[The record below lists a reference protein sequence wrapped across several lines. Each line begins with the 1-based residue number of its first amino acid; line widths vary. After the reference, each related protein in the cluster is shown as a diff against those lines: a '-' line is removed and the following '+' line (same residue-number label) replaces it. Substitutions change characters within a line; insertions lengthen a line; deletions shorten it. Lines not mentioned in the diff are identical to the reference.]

1 MPHHTHPSP
10 PPLPHPGP
18 EDAAARAERARRAAR
33 IEASLTAPG
42 APFAV
47 IVGERGTPEYAD
59 GPRTLREFV
68 ETTWAYGDAPFL
80 IAGERTYSYGE
91 FFAAASALA
100 VRLRE
105 RYGLR
110 SGDRAVIAM
119 RNHPEWQIAFWAAQ
133 LAGLVAVPL
142 NAWWA
147 EGEFGHAL
155 DDCEPA
161 VLLVDGERLGR
172 VAGWARRTATRVV
185 LFHDEGQAAEGLRV
199 ERYEEFPAPDP
210 LAAPPDVEPRPED
223 DATILYTS
231 GTTGRPKGAVAT
243 HLAQAAAALNPRY
256 HAAASALAR
265 GVIPGQGPAPV
276 SLMTFPFFH
285 VAAFTGFYGAMAAG
299 GTLVLMHKWD
309 ADEALALIRT
319 HRVTHFAGVPTTG
332 LQLLEAAERAGDGL
346 ESLTLFSTGGAP
358 APPALV
364 TRLTA
369 RYGKHVEPRNG
380 YGLTETSGGVLAH
393 FGDDYRAEPG
403 GAGRPTPVTEVRIAG
418 PSGEELPDGE
428 PGELWLRGQSLFRGY
443 WRDAAATGEAFGEGG
458 WFRTGDLA
466 VRREGQVSIVDRIK
480 DVVIRGG
487 ENVYCVEV
495 EGVLHDHPDV
505 ADAAVLGIPHP
516 VLGEEVAAVVRL
528 RAGAKADAKTDAKP
542 GAEAGSDAGAKGGA
556 DAKAGSE
563 AGAVVTAEALRDHVG
578 GKLAAF
584 KVPARVLFTDEPL
597 PRNATGKLL
606 KHRLRVWLEEA
617 APLTGA

>member
-1 MPHHTHPSP
+1 MPHTVPSP
-10 PPLPHPGP
+10 DPGAA
-18 EDAAARAERARRAAR
+18 DAAELARRAAR
-33 IEASLTAPG
+33 IEAALTAPG

-47 IVGERGTPEYAD
+47 VIGERGTPEYAD

-142 NAWWA
+142 NAWWT
-147 EGEFGHAL
+147 EEEFGRAL
-155 DDCEPA
+155 DDCEPG

-172 VAGWARRTATRVV
+172 VAGWARRSGAYVV
-185 LFHDEGQAAEGLRV
+185 LFHGAGRTAEGLRLD
-199 ERYEEFPAPDP
+199 RYEEFPAPDP

-243 HLAQAAAALNPRY
+243 QLAQAGAALNPRY

-285 VAAFTGFYGAMAAG
+285 VAAFTGFYAAMAAG
-299 GTLVLMHKWD
+299 GALVLMHKWD
-309 ADEALALIRT
+309 ADEALRLIRT
-319 HRVTHFAGVPTTG
+319 HRVTHFSGVPATG
-332 LQLLEAAERAGDGL
+332 LQLLEAAERAGDGDAL
-346 ESLTLFSTGGAP
+346 GGLGLFSTGGAAP
-358 APPALV
+358 PPALV
-364 TRLTA
+364 ARLTA
-369 RYGKHVEPRNG
+369 RYGTRVEPRNG

-393 FGDDYRAEPG
+393 FGDEYRAEPG
-403 GAGRPTPVTEVRIAG
+403 GAGRPTPVTETRIAG
-418 PSGEELPDGE
+418 PSGDELPDGE
-428 PGELWLRGQSLFRGY
+428 AGELWLRGQALFRGY
-443 WRDAAATGEAFGEGG
+443 WRDPAATEEAFADGG

-466 VRREGQVSIVDRIK
+466 VRSEGRISVVDRIK

-487 ENVYCVEV
+487 ENVSCVEV

-516 VLGEEVAAVVRL
+516 VLGEEVAAVVRP
-528 RAGAKADAKTDAKP
+528 R
-542 GAEAGSDAGAKGGA
+542 
-556 DAKAGSE
+556 
-563 AGAVVTAEALRDHVG
+563 AGAVVTAEDLREHVG
-578 GKLAAF
+578 GRLAAF
-584 KVPARVLFTDEPL
+584 KVPGRVLLTEEPL

-606 KHRLRVWLEEA
+606 KHRLRALLEA
-617 APLTGA
+617 AAPVTGA

>member
-1 MPHHTHPSP
+1 MPQHTHPSP
-10 PPLPHPGP
+10 PLA

-33 IEASLTAPG
+33 VEDSLTAPG

-47 IVGERGTPEYAD
+47 VLGERGTPEYAD
-59 GPRTLREFV
+59 GPRTLREFI
-68 ETTWAYGDAPFL
+68 ETTWAYGDTPFL
-80 IAGERTYSYGE
+80 IAGERTYTYGE
-91 FFAAASALA
+91 FFAAASALS

-142 NAWWA
+142 NAWWT
-147 EGEFGHAL
+147 EDEFVHAL
-155 DDCEPA
+155 DDCEPG
-161 VLLVDGERLGR
+161 VLLVDGERLDR
-172 VAGWARRTATRVV
+172 VAGWARRTGAYVV
-185 LFHDEGQAAEGLRV
+185 LFHGEHGDGPVVEALRLD
-199 ERYEEFPAPDP
+199 RYDDFPAPDP

-243 HLAQAAAALNPRY
+243 HLAQAGAALNPRY
-256 HAAASALAR
+256 QAAASALGR
-265 GVIPGQGPAPV
+265 GAVPGMGPAPV

-285 VAAFTGFYGAMAAG
+285 VAAFTSFYGVMAAG
-299 GTLVLMHKWD
+299 GTLVLMDKWD
-309 ADEALALIRT
+309 ADEALRLIRA
-319 HRVTHFAGVPTTG
+319 HRVTHFAGVPTTA
-332 LQLLEAAERAGDGL
+332 LQLLDAVEGTGDGPA
-346 ESLTLFSTGGAP
+346 SLTLFSTGGAAP
-358 APPALV
+358 PPALV
-364 TRLTA
+364 ARLTA
-369 RYGKHVEPRNG
+369 RYGRRVEPRNG

-393 FGDDYRAEPG
+393 SGDDYRADPA

-428 PGELWLRGQSLFRGY
+428 TGELWLRGQSLFRGY
-443 WRDAAATGEAFGEGG
+443 WRDAAATEEAFGEGG

-466 VRREGQVSIVDRIK
+466 VRREGQVSVVGRLK

-487 ENVYCVEV
+487 ENVFCVEV

-505 ADAAVLGIPHP
+505 ADAAVLGLPHP

-528 RAGAKADAKTDAKP
+528 RAGATVT
-542 GAEAGSDAGAKGGA
+542 AGA
-556 DAKAGSE
+556 
-563 AGAVVTAEALRDHVG
+563 LREHVG
-578 GKLAAF
+578 GRLAAF

-606 KHRLRVWLEEA
+606 KPRLRVLVEA
-617 APLTGA
+617 AGPVTGA

>member
-1 MPHHTHPSP
+1 MPHTHPSP
-10 PPLPHPGP
+10 PPAP
-18 EDAAARAERARRAAR
+18 EDAGAPAERARRAAR

-47 IVGERGTPEYAD
+47 VVGEQGTPEYAD

-68 ETTWAYGDAPFL
+68 ETTWAYRDAPFL
-80 IAGERTYSYGE
+80 VAGEQRYSYAE

-105 RYGLR
+105 RYGLE

-142 NAWWA
+142 NAWWT
-147 EGEFGHAL
+147 EEEFGHAL
-155 DDCEPA
+155 EDCEPG

-172 VAGWARRTATRVV
+172 VSGWARRTGTRVV
-185 LFHDEGQAAEGLRV
+185 LFHGDHGDHRNHGNHGEVDDTGLATGLRV

-243 HLAQAAAALNPRY
+243 QLAQAGAALNPRY

-285 VAAFTGFYGAMAAG
+285 VAAFTGFYGAMAVG

-309 ADEALALIRT
+309 ADEALRLIRA
-319 HRVTHFAGVPTTG
+319 HGVTHFAGVPATG

-358 APPALV
+358 APPALIA
-364 TRLTA
+364 RLTS
-369 RYGKHVEPRNG
+369 RYGERVEPRNG

-393 FGDDYRAEPG
+393 FGDEYRAEPG
-403 GAGRPTPVTEVRIAG
+403 GVGRPTPVTEVRVAG

-443 WRDAAATGEAFGEGG
+443 WRDAAATEEAFGEGG

-466 VRREGQVSIVDRIK
+466 VRREGRVSIVDRLK

-505 ADAAVLGIPHP
+505 ADAAVLGVPHP
-516 VLGEEVAAVVRL
+516 VLGEEVAAVVRP
-528 RAGAKADAKTDAKP
+528 RPGAGVTAGA
-542 GAEAGSDAGAKGGA
+542 
-556 DAKAGSE
+556 
-563 AGAVVTAEALRDHVG
+563 LREHVG
-578 GKLAAF
+578 GRLAAF

-606 KHRLRVWLEEA
+606 KHRLRAFVESDA
-617 APLTGA
+617 ACAPGAEPLTGV

>member
-1 MPHHTHPSP
+1 VPHTVP
-10 PPLPHPGP
+10 PPDP
-18 EDAAARAERARRAAR
+18 EAAAPAELARRAAR
-33 IEASLTAPG
+33 VETTLTAPG

-47 IVGERGTPEYAD
+47 VIGEQGTPEYAD

-68 ETTWAYGDAPFL
+68 ETTWAYRDTPFL
-80 IAGERTYSYGE
+80 IAGEQRYSYAE

-105 RYGLR
+105 GYGLR

-142 NAWWA
+142 NAWWT
-147 EGEFGHAL
+147 EDEFVHAL
-155 DDCEPA
+155 DDCEPG

-172 VAGWARRTATRVV
+172 VAGWARRTGTRVV
-185 LFHDEGQAAEGLRV
+185 LFHGEHGAGQAAEGLRV

-243 HLAQAAAALNPRY
+243 HLAQAGAALNPRY

-309 ADEALALIRT
+309 ADEALRLIRA
-319 HRVTHFAGVPTTG
+319 HRVTHFAGVPATG

-346 ESLTLFSTGGAP
+346 ESLTLFSTGGAAP
-358 APPALV
+358 PPALV

-369 RYGKHVEPRNG
+369 RYGRRVEPRNG

-393 FGDDYRAEPG
+393 FGDEYRADPG
-403 GAGRPTPVTEVRIAG
+403 GAGRPTPVTEVRVAG
-418 PSGEELPDGE
+418 PFGDELPDGE

-443 WRDAAATGEAFGEGG
+443 WRDATATEEAFGDGG

-466 VRREGQVSIVDRIK
+466 VRREGRISVVGRLK

-528 RAGAKADAKTDAKP
+528 RTGAGVTAAGAA
-542 GAEAGSDAGAKGGA
+542 AE
-556 DAKAGSE
+556 
-563 AGAVVTAEALRDHVG
+563 VLREHVG

-584 KVPARVLFTDEPL
+584 KVPAQVLFTDEPL

-606 KHRLRVWLEEA
+606 KHRLRALVEEEA
-617 APLTGA
+617 GPRTGA

>member
-33 IEASLTAPG
+33 VEASLTAPG

-47 IVGERGTPEYAD
+47 VVGERGTPEYAD

-91 FFAAASALA
+91 FFSAASALA

-105 RYGLR
+105 RCGLR

-142 NAWWA
+142 NAWWT

-172 VAGWARRTATRVV
+172 VADWARRTGTRVV
-185 LFHDEGQAAEGLRV
+185 LFHGAGCTAEGLRV

-243 HLAQAAAALNPRY
+243 QLAQAAAALNPRY

-265 GVIPGQGPAPV
+265 GVIPGQGSAPV

-309 ADEALALIRT
+309 ADEALRLIRT
-319 HRVTHFAGVPTTG
+319 HRVTHFAGVPATG

-369 RYGKHVEPRNG
+369 RYGKRVEPRNG

-443 WRDAAATGEAFGEGG
+443 WRDAAATEEAFGEGG

-466 VRREGQVSIVDRIK
+466 VRREGRVSVVDRIK

-528 RAGAKADAKTDAKP
+528 RAGGK
-542 GAEAGSDAGAKGGA
+542 AGAKAGAGA
-556 DAKAGSE
+556 DAKAGAE
-563 AGAVVTAEALRDHVG
+563 AGAEVTAEALREHVG
-578 GKLAAF
+578 GRLAAF

-606 KHRLRVWLEEA
+606 KHQIRIRLEEA

>member
-1 MPHHTHPSP
+1 MPHTHPSP
-10 PPLPHPGP
+10 PPPPGP
-18 EDAAARAERARRAAR
+18 EEAAARAERARRAAR
-33 IEASLTAPG
+33 IEDSLTAPG

-47 IVGERGTPEYAD
+47 VTGERGTPEYAD

-142 NAWWA
+142 NAWWT

-155 DDCEPA
+155 DDCEPG

-172 VAGWARRTATRVV
+172 VAGWARRTGTRLV
-185 LFHDEGQAAEGLRV
+185 LFHGAGRTAQGLRV

-243 HLAQAAAALNPRY
+243 HLAQVGAALNPRY

-299 GTLVLMHKWD
+299 GALVLMHKWD
-309 ADEALALIRT
+309 ADEALRLIRT
-319 HRVTHFAGVPTTG
+319 HRVTHFAGVPATG
-332 LQLLEAAERAGDGL
+332 LQLLEAAEREGDGL

-369 RYGKHVEPRNG
+369 RYGNRVEPRNG

-443 WRDAAATGEAFGEGG
+443 WRDAAATDEAFGEGG

-466 VRREGQVSIVDRIK
+466 VRREGRVSVCDRIK

-528 RAGAKADAKTDAKP
+528 RAGA
-542 GAEAGSDAGAKGGA
+542 SAGAGA
-556 DAKAGSE
+556 GDG
-563 AGAVVTAEALRDHVG
+563 AGAGVTAEALREHVG

-606 KHRLRVWLEEA
+606 KDEIRAFAEA
-617 APLTGA
+617 SAPPAGA

>member
-1 MPHHTHPSP
+1 MPHTAPSP
-10 PPLPHPGP
+10 DPGAA
-18 EDAAARAERARRAAR
+18 DAAELARRAVR
-33 IEASLTAPG
+33 IEAALTAPG

-47 IVGERGTPEYAD
+47 VIGERGTPEYAD

-105 RYGLR
+105 RYGLH

-142 NAWWA
+142 NAWWT
-147 EGEFGHAL
+147 EEEFGHAL
-155 DDCEPA
+155 DDCEPG

-172 VAGWARRTATRVV
+172 VAGWARRTGAYVV
-185 LFHDEGQAAEGLRV
+185 LFHGAGRTAEGLRLD
-199 ERYEEFPAPDP
+199 RYEEFPAPDP

-243 HLAQAAAALNPRY
+243 QLAQAGAALNPRY
-256 HAAASALAR
+256 HAAASTLAR

-285 VAAFTGFYGAMAAG
+285 VAAFTGFYAAMAAG
-299 GTLVLMHKWD
+299 GALVLMHKWD
-309 ADEALALIRT
+309 ADEALRLIRT
-319 HRVTHFAGVPTTG
+319 HRVTHFSGVPATG
-332 LQLLEAAERAGDGL
+332 LQLLEAAERAGDGDAL
-346 ESLTLFSTGGAP
+346 GGLGLFSTGGAAP
-358 APPALV
+358 PPALV
-364 TRLTA
+364 ARLTA
-369 RYGKHVEPRNG
+369 RYGTRVEPRNG

-393 FGDDYRAEPG
+393 FGDEYRAEPG
-403 GAGRPTPVTEVRIAG
+403 GSGRPTPVTETRIAG
-418 PSGEELPDGE
+418 PSGDELPDGE
-428 PGELWLRGQSLFRGY
+428 AGELWLRGQSLFRGY
-443 WRDAAATGEAFGEGG
+443 WRDPAATEEAFADGG

-466 VRREGQVSIVDRIK
+466 VRSEGRISVVDRIK

-487 ENVYCVEV
+487 ENVSCVEV

-516 VLGEEVAAVVRL
+516 VLGEEVAAVVRP
-528 RAGAKADAKTDAKP
+528 R
-542 GAEAGSDAGAKGGA
+542 
-556 DAKAGSE
+556 
-563 AGAVVTAEALRDHVG
+563 AGAVVTAEDLREHVG
-578 GKLAAF
+578 GRLAAF
-584 KVPARVLFTDEPL
+584 KAPARVLFTEEPL

-606 KHRLRVWLEEA
+606 KHRLRALLEAA
-617 APLTGA
+617 APLTGV

>member
-1 MPHHTHPSP
+1 MPHTVPSP
-10 PPLPHPGP
+10 DPGAA
-18 EDAAARAERARRAAR
+18 DAAELARRAAR
-33 IEASLTAPG
+33 IEAALTAPG

-47 IVGERGTPEYAD
+47 VIGERGTPEYAD

-142 NAWWA
+142 NAWWT
-147 EGEFGHAL
+147 EEEFGHAL
-155 DDCEPA
+155 DDCEPG

-172 VAGWARRTATRVV
+172 VAGWARRSGAYVV
-185 LFHDEGQAAEGLRV
+185 LFHGAGRTAEGLRLD
-199 ERYEEFPAPDP
+199 RYEEFPAPDP

-243 HLAQAAAALNPRY
+243 QLAQAGAALNPRY

-285 VAAFTGFYGAMAAG
+285 VAAFTGFYAAMAAG
-299 GTLVLMHKWD
+299 GALVLMRKWD
-309 ADEALALIRT
+309 ADEALRLIRT
-319 HRVTHFAGVPTTG
+319 HRVTHFSGVPATG
-332 LQLLEAAERAGDGL
+332 LQLLEAAERAGDGDAL
-346 ESLTLFSTGGAP
+346 GGLGLFSTGGAAP
-358 APPALV
+358 PPALV
-364 TRLTA
+364 ARLTA
-369 RYGKHVEPRNG
+369 RYGTRVEPRNG

-393 FGDDYRAEPG
+393 FGDEYRAEPG
-403 GAGRPTPVTEVRIAG
+403 GAGRPTPVTETRIAG
-418 PSGEELPDGE
+418 PSGDELPDGE
-428 PGELWLRGQSLFRGY
+428 PGELQLRGQALFRGY
-443 WRDAAATGEAFGEGG
+443 WRDPAATEEAFADGG

-466 VRREGQVSIVDRIK
+466 VRSEGRISVVDRIK

-487 ENVYCVEV
+487 ENVSCVEV

-516 VLGEEVAAVVRL
+516 VLGEEVAAVVRP
-528 RAGAKADAKTDAKP
+528 R
-542 GAEAGSDAGAKGGA
+542 
-556 DAKAGSE
+556 
-563 AGAVVTAEALRDHVG
+563 AGAVVTAEDLREHVG
-578 GKLAAF
+578 GRLAAF
-584 KVPARVLFTDEPL
+584 KVPARVLFTEEPL

-606 KHRLRVWLEEA
+606 KHRLRALLETA

>member
-1 MPHHTHPSP
+1 MPHTVPSP
-10 PPLPHPGP
+10 DPGAA
-18 EDAAARAERARRAAR
+18 DAAELARRAAR
-33 IEASLTAPG
+33 IEAALTAPG

-47 IVGERGTPEYAD
+47 VIGERGTPEYAD

-142 NAWWA
+142 NAWWT
-147 EGEFGHAL
+147 EEEFGHAL
-155 DDCEPA
+155 DDCEPG

-172 VAGWARRTATRVV
+172 VAGWARRTGAYVV
-185 LFHDEGQAAEGLRV
+185 LFHGAGRTAEGLRLD
-199 ERYEEFPAPDP
+199 RYEEFPAPDP

-243 HLAQAAAALNPRY
+243 QLAQAGAALNPRY

-285 VAAFTGFYGAMAAG
+285 VAAFTGFYAAMAAG
-299 GTLVLMHKWD
+299 GALVLMHKWD
-309 ADEALALIRT
+309 ADEALRLIRT
-319 HRVTHFAGVPTTG
+319 HRVTHFSGVPATG
-332 LQLLEAAERAGDGL
+332 LQLLEAAERAGDGDAL
-346 ESLTLFSTGGAP
+346 GGLGLFSTGGAAP
-358 APPALV
+358 PPALV
-364 TRLTA
+364 ARLTA
-369 RYGKHVEPRNG
+369 RYGTRVEPRNG

-393 FGDDYRAEPG
+393 FGDEYRAEPG
-403 GAGRPTPVTEVRIAG
+403 GAGRPTPVTETRIAG
-418 PSGEELPDGE
+418 PSGDELPDGE
-428 PGELWLRGQSLFRGY
+428 AGELWLRGQSLFRGY
-443 WRDAAATGEAFGEGG
+443 WRDAAATEEAFADGG

-466 VRREGQVSIVDRIK
+466 VRSEGRISVVDRIK

-487 ENVYCVEV
+487 ENVSCVEV

-516 VLGEEVAAVVRL
+516 VLGEEVAAVVRP
-528 RAGAKADAKTDAKP
+528 R
-542 GAEAGSDAGAKGGA
+542 
-556 DAKAGSE
+556 
-563 AGAVVTAEALRDHVG
+563 AGAVVTAEDLREHVG
-578 GKLAAF
+578 GRLAAF
-584 KVPARVLFTDEPL
+584 KAPARVLFTEEPL

-606 KHRLRVWLEEA
+606 KHRLRVLLEA
-617 APLTGA
+617 AAPVTGA

>member
-1 MPHHTHPSP
+1 MPHTNP
-10 PPLPHPGP
+10 PPSWQPDSG
-18 EDAAARAERARRAAR
+18 RAERIHAL
-33 IEASLTAPG
+33 LTAPG

-47 IVGERGTPEYAD
+47 VLGERGTPEYAD

-68 ETTWAYGDAPFL
+68 ETTWAYGDTTFL
-80 IAGERTYSYGE
+80 IAGERTYTYGE

-142 NAWWA
+142 NAWWT
-147 EGEFGHAL
+147 EDEFVHAL
-155 DDCEPA
+155 DDCEPG
-161 VLLVDGERLGR
+161 VLLVDGERLDR
-172 VAGWARRTATRVV
+172 VAGWARRTGAYVV
-185 LFHDEGQAAEGLRV
+185 LFHGEHGEHRDGPVV
-199 ERYEEFPAPDP
+199 EALSLDRYDDFPAPDP

-243 HLAQAAAALNPRY
+243 HLAQAGAALNPRY
-256 HAAASALAR
+256 QAAASALGR
-265 GVIPGQGPAPV
+265 GAVPGMGPAPV

-285 VAAFTGFYGAMAAG
+285 VAAFTSFYGVMAAG
-299 GTLVLMHKWD
+299 GTLVLMDKWD
-309 ADEALALIRT
+309 ADEALRLIRV
-319 HRVTHFAGVPTTG
+319 HRVTHFAGVPTTA
-332 LQLLEAAERAGDGL
+332 LQLLDAVEGTGDGPA
-346 ESLTLFSTGGAP
+346 SLTLFSTGGA
-358 APPALV
+358 APPPTLV
-364 TRLTA
+364 ARLTA
-369 RYGKHVEPRNG
+369 RYGERVEPRNG

-393 FGDDYRAEPG
+393 FGDDYRADPA

-428 PGELWLRGQSLFRGY
+428 TGELWLRGQSLFRGY
-443 WRDAAATGEAFGEGG
+443 WRDEAATEEAFGAGG

-466 VRREGQVSIVDRIK
+466 VRRDGQVSVVDRLK

-505 ADAAVLGIPHP
+505 ADAAVLGLPHP

-528 RAGAKADAKTDAKP
+528 RAGATVT
-542 GAEAGSDAGAKGGA
+542 AGA
-556 DAKAGSE
+556 
-563 AGAVVTAEALRDHVG
+563 LREHVG
-578 GKLAAF
+578 GRLAAF

-606 KHRLRVWLEEA
+606 KPRLRALVEA
-617 APLTGA
+617 AGPVTGV

>member
-1 MPHHTHPSP
+1 MPHTVPSP
-10 PPLPHPGP
+10 DPGSA
-18 EDAAARAERARRAAR
+18 DAAELARRAAR
-33 IEASLTAPG
+33 IEAALTAPG

-47 IVGERGTPEYAD
+47 VIGERGTPEYAD

-142 NAWWA
+142 NAWWT
-147 EGEFGHAL
+147 EEEFGHAL
-155 DDCEPA
+155 DDCEPG

-172 VAGWARRTATRVV
+172 VAGWARRTGAYVV
-185 LFHDEGQAAEGLRV
+185 LFHGAGRTAEGLRLD
-199 ERYEEFPAPDP
+199 RYEEFPAPDP

-243 HLAQAAAALNPRY
+243 QLAQAGAALNPRY

-285 VAAFTGFYGAMAAG
+285 VAAFTGFYAAMAAG
-299 GTLVLMHKWD
+299 GALVLMHKWD
-309 ADEALALIRT
+309 ADEALRLIRT
-319 HRVTHFAGVPTTG
+319 HRVTHFSGVPATG
-332 LQLLEAAERAGDGL
+332 LQLLEAAERAGDGDAL
-346 ESLTLFSTGGAP
+346 GGLGLFSTGGAAP
-358 APPALV
+358 PPALV
-364 TRLTA
+364 ARLTA
-369 RYGKHVEPRNG
+369 RYGTRVEPRNG

-393 FGDDYRAEPG
+393 FGDEYRAEPG
-403 GAGRPTPVTEVRIAG
+403 GAGRPTPVTETRIAG
-418 PSGEELPDGE
+418 PSGDELPDGE
-428 PGELWLRGQSLFRGY
+428 AGELWLRGQSLFRGY
-443 WRDAAATGEAFGEGG
+443 WRDPAATEEAFADGG

-466 VRREGQVSIVDRIK
+466 VRSEGRISVVDRIK

-487 ENVYCVEV
+487 ENVSCVEV

-516 VLGEEVAAVVRL
+516 VLGEEVAAVVRPC
-528 RAGAKADAKTDAKP
+528 T
-542 GAEAGSDAGAKGGA
+542 
-556 DAKAGSE
+556 
-563 AGAVVTAEALRDHVG
+563 GAVVTAEDLREHVG
-578 GKLAAF
+578 GRLAAF
-584 KVPARVLFTDEPL
+584 KAPARVLFTEEPL

-606 KHRLRVWLEEA
+606 KHRLRALLEA
-617 APLTGA
+617 AAPVTGA

>member
-1 MPHHTHPSP
+1 MPHTVPSP
-10 PPLPHPGP
+10 DPG
-18 EDAAARAERARRAAR
+18 AAEAAELARRAAR
-33 IEASLTAPG
+33 IEAALTAPG

-47 IVGERGTPEYAD
+47 VIGERGTPEYAD

-142 NAWWA
+142 NAWWT
-147 EGEFGHAL
+147 EEEFGHAL
-155 DDCEPA
+155 DDCEPG
-161 VLLVDGERLGR
+161 VLLVDGERLER
-172 VAGWARRTATRVV
+172 VAGWARRTGAYVV
-185 LFHDEGQAAEGLRV
+185 LFHGAGRTAGGLRLD
-199 ERYEEFPAPDP
+199 RYEEFPAPDP

-243 HLAQAAAALNPRY
+243 QLAQAGAALNPRY
-256 HAAASALAR
+256 HAAASARAR

-285 VAAFTGFYGAMAAG
+285 VAAFTGFYAAMAAG
-299 GTLVLMHKWD
+299 GALVLMHKWD
-309 ADEALALIRT
+309 ADEALRLIRT
-319 HRVTHFAGVPTTG
+319 HRVTHFSGVPATG
-332 LQLLEAAERAGDGL
+332 LQLLEAAERAGDGDAL
-346 ESLTLFSTGGAP
+346 GGLGLFSTGGAAP
-358 APPALV
+358 PPALV
-364 TRLTA
+364 ARLTA
-369 RYGKHVEPRNG
+369 RYGTRVEPRNG

-393 FGDDYRAEPG
+393 FGDEYRAEPG

-418 PSGEELPDGE
+418 PSGDELPDGQ
-428 PGELWLRGQSLFRGY
+428 PGELQLRGQSLFRGY
-443 WRDAAATGEAFGEGG
+443 CRDRAATEEAFADGG

-466 VRREGQVSIVDRIK
+466 VRREGRISVVDRIK
-480 DVVIRGG
+480 DMVIRGG

-516 VLGEEVAAVVRL
+516 VLGEEVAAVVRP
-528 RAGAKADAKTDAKP
+528 R
-542 GAEAGSDAGAKGGA
+542 
-556 DAKAGSE
+556 
-563 AGAVVTAEALRDHVG
+563 AGAVVTAGALREHVG
-578 GKLAAF
+578 GRLAAF
-584 KVPARVLFTDEPL
+584 KVPARVLLTEEPL
-597 PRNATGKLL
+597 PRNAAGKLL
-606 KHRLRVWLEEA
+606 KHRLRALLEAA

>member
-1 MPHHTHPSP
+1 MPHTRPSP
-10 PPLPHPGP
+10 PPDP
-18 EDAAARAERARRAAR
+18 EAAASAELARRAAR

-47 IVGERGTPEYAD
+47 VIGEQGTPEYAD

-68 ETTWAYGDAPFL
+68 ETTWAYRDTPFL
-80 IAGERTYSYGE
+80 IAGEQRYSYAE
-91 FFAAASALA
+91 FFAAAAALA

-105 RYGLR
+105 RYELR

-119 RNHPEWQIAFWAAQ
+119 RNHPEWQTAFWAAQ

-142 NAWWA
+142 NAWWTEA
-147 EGEFGHAL
+147 ELVHAL
-155 DDCEPA
+155 DDCEPG

-172 VAGWARRTATRVV
+172 VAGWARRTGTRVV
-185 LFHDEGQAAEGLRV
+185 LFHGAGQTAEGLRV

-243 HLAQAAAALNPRY
+243 HLAQAGAALNPRY

-285 VAAFTGFYGAMAAG
+285 VAAFTGFYGAMAVG

-309 ADEALALIRT
+309 ADEALRLIRR
-319 HRVTHFAGVPTTG
+319 HRVTHFAGVPATG

-346 ESLTLFSTGGAP
+346 ESLTLFSTGGAAP
-358 APPALV
+358 PPALV

-369 RYGKHVEPRNG
+369 RYGKRVEPRNG
-380 YGLTETSGGVLAH
+380 YGLTETSGGILAH
-393 FGDDYRAEPG
+393 FGDEYRAEPG
-403 GAGRPTPVTEVRIAG
+403 GAGRPTPVTEVRVAG
-418 PSGEELPDGE
+418 PSGGELADGE
-428 PGELWLRGQSLFRGY
+428 VGELWLRGQSLFRGY
-443 WRDAAATGEAFGEGG
+443 WRDATATGEAFGGGG

-466 VRREGQVSIVDRIK
+466 VRSEGRISVVDRLK
-480 DVVIRGG
+480 DAVIRGG

-528 RAGAKADAKTDAKP
+528 RTGAGGTV
-542 GAEAGSDAGAKGGA
+542 GGTAEVTAGS
-556 DAKAGSE
+556 
-563 AGAVVTAEALRDHVG
+563 LREHVG
-578 GKLAAF
+578 GRLAAF
-584 KVPARVLFTDEPL
+584 KVPTRVLFTDEPL

-606 KHRLRVWLEEA
+606 KHRLRALAETA
-617 APLTGA
+617 APHTGA

>member
-1 MPHHTHPSP
+1 MPHTVPSP
-10 PPLPHPGP
+10 DPG
-18 EDAAARAERARRAAR
+18 AAEAAELARRAAR
-33 IEASLTAPG
+33 IEAALTAPG

-47 IVGERGTPEYAD
+47 VIGERGTPEYAD

-142 NAWWA
+142 NAWWT
-147 EGEFGHAL
+147 EEEFGHAL
-155 DDCEPA
+155 DDCGPG

-172 VAGWARRTATRVV
+172 VAGWARRTGAYVV
-185 LFHDEGQAAEGLRV
+185 LFHGAGRTAEGLRV
-199 ERYEEFPAPDP
+199 ERYEEFPAADP

-243 HLAQAAAALNPRY
+243 QLAQAGAALNPRY
-256 HAAASALAR
+256 HAAASARAR

-285 VAAFTGFYGAMAAG
+285 VAAFTGFYAAMAAG
-299 GTLVLMHKWD
+299 GALVLMHKWD
-309 ADEALALIRT
+309 ADEALRLIRT
-319 HRVTHFAGVPTTG
+319 HRVTHFSGVPATG
-332 LQLLEAAERAGDGL
+332 LQLLEAAERAGDGDAL
-346 ESLTLFSTGGAP
+346 GGLGLFSTGGAAP
-358 APPALV
+358 PPALV
-364 TRLTA
+364 ARLTA
-369 RYGKHVEPRNG
+369 RYGTRVEPRNG

-393 FGDDYRAEPG
+393 FGDEYRAEPG

-418 PSGEELPDGE
+418 PSGDELPDGE
-428 PGELWLRGQSLFRGY
+428 TGELWLRGQSLFRGY
-443 WRDAAATGEAFGEGG
+443 WRDREATEEAFGDGG

-466 VRREGQVSIVDRIK
+466 VRREGRVSVVDRIK

-516 VLGEEVAAVVRL
+516 VLGEEVAAVVRP
-528 RAGAKADAKTDAKP
+528 R
-542 GAEAGSDAGAKGGA
+542 
-556 DAKAGSE
+556 
-563 AGAVVTAEALRDHVG
+563 AGAVVTAGALREHVG
-578 GKLAAF
+578 GRLAAF
-584 KVPARVLFTDEPL
+584 KVPARVLLTEEPL

-606 KHRLRVWLEEA
+606 KHRLRALLEAA